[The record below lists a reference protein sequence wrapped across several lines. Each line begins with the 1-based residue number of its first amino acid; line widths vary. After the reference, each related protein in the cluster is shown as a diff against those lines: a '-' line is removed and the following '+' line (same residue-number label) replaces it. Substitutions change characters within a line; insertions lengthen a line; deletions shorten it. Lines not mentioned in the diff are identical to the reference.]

1 MTFRKLAIANE
12 TWNATTKMT
21 LEVRTSEG
29 KKSIDYGE
37 LQELL
42 IVYGDMDILK
52 FGKKWV
58 ILWELS

>member
-12 TWNATTKMT
+12 TWNAITKMT

-29 KKSIDYGE
+29 KKAIDYGE

-42 IVYGDMDILK
+42 IVYGDMDVLK

>member
-1 MTFRKLAIANE
+1 MNFRKLAIANKLWNE
-12 TWNATTKMT
+12 TTEIT
-21 LEVRTSEG
+21 LEVRTPNG
-29 KKSIDYGE
+29 KKATDYGE

-42 IVYGDMDILK
+42 IMYGDMDVLK

>member
-12 TWNATTKMT
+12 LWNAITKIT
-21 LEVRTSEG
+21 LEVRTPG
-29 KKSIDYGE
+29 GAKTIDYGE

-42 IVYGDMDILK
+42 IVYGDMDVLK

>member
-12 TWNATTKMT
+12 LWNATTKIT
-21 LEVRTSEG
+21 LEVRTPEG
-29 KKSIDYGE
+29 KKAMDYGE

-42 IVYGDMDILK
+42 IVYGDMDVLK

>member
-1 MTFRKLAIANE
+1 MNFRKLAIANKL
-12 TWNATTKMT
+12 WNETTKIT
-21 LEVRTSEG
+21 LEVRTPNG
-29 KKSIDYGE
+29 KKTIDYGE

-42 IVYGDMDILK
+42 IVYGDMDVLK